1 MPSDP
6 NRPESATDPVRAA
19 PAQLIREANA
29 LREAGRLAEAEAAY
43 ARILSHWPDLPDC
56 WFNLGVVQRR
66 SGRPEQ
72 ALASY
77 QEALARGARCPE
89 EIRLNRAV
97 IYAELRQEQT
107 AEAEL
112 RAALQSNPAYVPAL
126 LNLANLH
133 EDCGR
138 RDPARTL
145 YERILALDPAC
156 LLALARLANLTPS
169 GAQDEGL
176 LARLRAAIEHP
187 QASAAERAELGFA
200 LGRALDGRGEYGAAF
215 AVYREA
221 NEDSRLSA
229 PPGTPRYDRLAQER
243 VTAELIGTA
252 LPTSPNA
259 PSAPAGPQALFI
271 CGMFRSGSTLAE
283 QLLAGHHG
291 VAAGGELGIL
301 PWMIGRYLQ
310 PFPGSL
316 AAISQA
322 QLASLAT
329 HYRERLAALFP
340 GATHVTDKR
349 PDNFLLIGLIKTLF
363 PQARIVHTTRDPLDN
378 CLSIYFLH
386 LDQRMSYALDLM
398 DIGHY
403 YRQYRRVMAHWQGL
417 YGADI
422 IDFDY
427 DEFVCAPAATGAR
440 LFAALGWQWDSR
452 ALEFPHADRVVKTA
466 SLWQVREPLYRHAS
480 GRARHY
486 AHELAQLREY
496 LADLLPA
503 AGVGV
508 GDQ

>member
-1 MPSDP
+1 
-6 NRPESATDPVRAA
+6 VRAA

-43 ARILSHWPDLPDC
+43 ARILNRWPELPDC

-66 SGRPEQ
+66 SGRPEE

-77 QEALARGARCPE
+77 REALARGARCPE
-89 EIRLNRAV
+89 EIHLNRAV

-138 RDPARTL
+138 REPARVL
-145 YERILALDPAC
+145 YERILALDPSCA
-156 LLALARLANLTPS
+156 LALARLANLAPR
-169 GAQDEGL
+169 GAQDEAL
-176 LARLRAAIEHP
+176 LARLRTAIGHP

-200 LGRALDGRGEYGAAF
+200 LGRALDSRGEYGAAF

-221 NEDSRLSA
+221 NEHSRRSA
-229 PPGTPRYDRLAQER
+229 PAGTPGYDRVAQER
-243 VTAELIGTA
+243 LTTQLISTA
-252 LPTSPNA
+252 LPTPPKPPRA
-259 PSAPAGPQALFI
+259 PTGPQALFI

-283 QLLAGHHG
+283 QLIAAHSG

-301 PWMIGRYLQ
+301 PSMIGNYLQ

-316 AAISQA
+316 ASVSQA
-322 QLASLAT
+322 RLASLAA
-329 HYRERLAALFP
+329 HYREQIAALFP
-340 GATHVTDKR
+340 GCTYVTDKR
-349 PDNFLLIGLIKTLF
+349 PDNFMLIGLIKTLL

-378 CLSIYFLH
+378 CLSVYFLH

-403 YRQYRRVMAHWQGL
+403 YRQYRGVMAHWKGL
-417 YGADI
+417 FGADI

-427 DEFVCAPAATGAR
+427 DEFVRAPAATGAR
-440 LFAALGWQWDSR
+440 LFAALGWQWDPR
-452 ALEFPHADRVVKTA
+452 ALEFPHTDRVVKTA

-486 AHELAQLREY
+486 EHELAQLREY

-503 AGVGV
+503 AGVGAR
-508 GDQ
+508 DL